1 MLKTHCDVTLYN
13 SIFLNGM
20 AIVLIFV
27 LSGTRVLPPAFFKLL
42 IGTGTS
48 KRFLGGFNWP

>member
-1 MLKTHCDVTLYN
+1 MLKHIVMLYN
-13 SIFLNGM
+13 STFLNGM

-27 LSGTRVLPPAFFKLL
+27 LSGTRVLPHAFFKLL

-48 KRFLGGFNWP
+48 KRFFGVLIGHE